1 MNASSRHAARRP
13 APADGRSTSPAAAAP
28 DTDRLADLLT
38 PVAAA
43 LGLDLDGVRI
53 TSAGR
58 RRLLRVIVDADGG
71 VSLDQIALAS
81 RELSAELDDTGAMGA
96 SPYTLEVS
104 SPGVDRP
111 LREPRHWRRAV
122 GRLVLVPLAAPGSA
136 RPGAEPGAGGLA
148 AGAVIE
154 GRVVGATSEAVTLD
168 VAGSRREFG
177 YADLGAGR
185 IQVEFARLGDPDLG
199 DDDEADENDEDA
211 AAEEPDGH

>member
-1 MNASSRHAARRP
+1 M
-13 APADGRSTSPAAAAP
+13 P
-28 DTDRLADLLT
+28 DTDRLLGLLT

-71 VSLDQIALAS
+71 VSLDKIALAS

-122 GRLVLVPLAAPGSA
+122 GRLVTVPLAAPGSA
-136 RPGAEPGAGGLA
+136 RAGAEPSAGGLA

-185 IQVEFARLGDPDLG
+185 IQVEFARLGDLPDLG
-199 DDDEADENDEDA
+199 DDDEADENDKDA